1 MKKLL
6 IIFNLL
12 FIQFLFSQNDI
23 QNLENF
29 YLNNQSEKT
38 YLQLNNVL
46 YENDETVFFK
56 IYVTNADNSPSKYS
70 DYVYVDVWDSG
81 NKKIETQT
89 YVIRNGSADGSFKIK
104 SNFASGIYKLKVYSQ
119 WQNILLDSSCEKS
132 FFVQKIIA
140 PRILMN
146 LEFKKKGYGK
156 NEVCEADF
164 ELKSIENVAIKNYNF
179 KYDIFIAG
187 KKVDSLSSKTNQNG
201 KALIQFKLPE
211 NLSSNDGIINVL
223 VNYDNFKESITK
235 SIPINLNF
243 VDLQFLPESGNFIE
257 NQDCN
262 LFFIAKNDFGLPLD
276 ISGII
281 VDQNGNEI
289 TKFESFHDGMG
300 KLNFNPKPY
309 TSYFAKITSPFVSEI
324 PIQLPKQLAVGFL
337 INSIANQDNKFKI
350 FASNDVKSKIL
361 IRNINEVFKT
371 INLDLKSGWNDF
383 EIDSK
388 DFSVGIQNLSLV
400 VDDKIVAEKLIFTN
414 YQNGLKINIKTDK
427 NNYLPREKVQ
437 VTLSTKDK
445 NDNPIAANLSVA
457 VVDNK
462 LLSYLNDK
470 QHNILSWLL
479 LGYELKGKIYEPS
492 FYFDEKIDLQK
503 RLKAI
508 DYLINTI
515 GWRKYN
521 QQSLLSLQYP
531 KIQLKPEKSTNIEG
545 FVSDQNNKSKSTKV
559 MLFTDK
565 EKVYETK
572 SDENGYFRFT
582 TINYDNIAYLVTENK
597 EKQKLVIKNSVTDYK
612 DFIKISDSISRKEL
626 GFIFPNSKNKIN
638 NNDVEIASSNERKE
652 EQLQSQS
659 ESINKNNDL
668 LESVVTSYGI
678 KKSYNATSSSM
689 RITAVELLRGLE
701 GKVSGLEVQSGMSGS
716 SDKVIIRGYSSIY
729 SNRANSQPLIVVDG
743 IPLENNENTT
753 VFSSLN
759 SDNISSITVLKDA
772 SATAIYGVSAMNGAI
787 IINIRNKNY
796 SRNVT
801 NGLDLGP
808 QKKYTFEF
816 INKLNSKKLNYPEGF
831 YIPKYN
837 TTETNEKTD
846 FRNCT
851 YWNSTI
857 HTNKL
862 GIANFEF
869 YNSDENTSFKI
880 LAEGISFKGEVGK
893 NDYVFN
899 VSEALQTDLKV
910 PLYATVGDKILLPLR
925 LKNNSDTQMNL
936 NVRLLSLKEIVSN
949 SDRLDFELKANES
962 KMVYLPIEIKQ
973 SGEKSRIFLVLKGEN
988 FRTEIEKR
996 IDIYDKGFP
1005 VSIDISGSNSKTETF
1020 DLKNVM
1026 PNSIQSGFKL
1036 FNNPFAAISDGLKD
1050 MLREPSGCFEQ
1061 VSSSNYP
1068 NIMALQLLNQGK
1080 LDNDFKAKAL
1090 GFLKNGYQKLKNYES
1105 KDGGFEWY
1113 GGNPGHEALT
1123 AYGLLQFN
1131 EMKEFIEIDK
1141 SLETRTIKWLYS
1153 RKDDKGGF
1161 KLNQGRYGLSHIKY
1175 EVNNAYLVYVLSEIG
1190 EKSFDKEYETA
1201 YNEAIRS
1208 QDLYRVAL
1216 CAMASFNLNKKD
1228 RYNELNTIFSKKINK
1243 KKFANIDAEQSIVST
1258 YGKSLSVE
1266 LVALYALSLLKEN
1279 KITLEIIN
1287 ALDYIN
1293 ASKTSYGFGSTQAT
1307 ALALKAIT
1315 TYAKI
1320 AKSDK
1325 LNGDITIKINDL
1337 IIDSSITD
1345 NSGNIDIQEIKNI
1358 NEGKNNFDLKIKDGE
1373 KIPYLLYINYK
1384 TLLPQNSELC
1394 KVGLS
1399 TKLLQSKVRLSETAR
1414 LEIEIKNK
1422 TKNVIFNP
1430 IVKIGIPGGTMVEP
1444 MQLKELIDKQ
1454 IVDYYE
1460 IFGSEL
1466 VLYFRDLAQSEIK
1479 KINLDLKAII
1489 PGNYQAVASSAYL
1502 YYDNQNKIWNN
1513 GLELEIEK

>member
-12 FIQFLFSQNDI
+12 FIQFLFSQYDT
-23 QNLENF
+23 QNLDNF
-29 YLNNQSEKT
+29 YINNQSEKT

-46 YENDETVFFK
+46 FENDETVFFK
-56 IYVTNADNSPSKYS
+56 IYLTNADNSATKFS
-70 DYVYVDVWDSG
+70 DYVYVDVLDSG

-89 YVIRNGSADGSFKIK
+89 YLVRNGSADGSFKIK
-104 SNFASGIYKLKVYSQ
+104 SNFASGIYKLKVYSR
-119 WQNILLDSSCEKS
+119 WQNILLDSSCEKY

-164 ELKSIENVAIKNYNF
+164 ELKNLENVAIKNFNF

-187 KKVDSLSSKTNQNG
+187 KKIDSLSGKTNQNG

-262 LFFIAKNDFGLPLD
+262 LFFIAKNEFGLPLD

-289 TKFESFHDGMG
+289 IKFESFHDGMG
-300 KLNFNPKPY
+300 KFNFNPKPNI
-309 TSYFAKITSPFVSEI
+309 SYFAKITSPFISEI
-324 PIQLPKQLAVGFL
+324 PVQLPKQLAVGFL
-337 INSIANQDNKFKI
+337 INSIDSQDNKFKI
-350 FASNDVKSKIL
+350 FASNEVKSKIL

-414 YQNGLKINIKTDK
+414 YQNGLKIDIKTDK

-445 NDNPIAANLSVA
+445 KGNPIASNLSVA

-462 LLSYLNDK
+462 LLSYINDK

-479 LGYELKGKIYEPS
+479 LGYELKGKINEPS

-503 RLKAI
+503 RLKSI
-508 DYLINTI
+508 DFLINTI

-545 FVSDQNNKSKSTKV
+545 FVSDQNSKAKSTEV

-572 SDENGYFRFT
+572 SDENGYFKFT
-582 TINYDNIAYLVTENK
+582 KINYDNVAYLIIENK
-597 EKQKLVIKNSVTDYK
+597 KKEKLTIKNSVTDYNG
-612 DFIKISDSISRKEL
+612 FIKISDSLSRKEL
-626 GFIFPNSKNKIN
+626 GFIYPNSKNKAN
-638 NNDVEIASSNERKE
+638 NNNEIEIASNSERNAG
-652 EQLQSQS
+652 QSP
-659 ESINKNNDL
+659 SINKNNDL
-668 LESVVTSYGI
+668 LESVVSSYGI

-689 RITAVELLRGLE
+689 RITAVGVLRGLE

-729 SNRANSQPLIVVDG
+729 GNRANSQPLIIVDG

-759 SDNISSITVLKDA
+759 ADNISSVTVLKDA
-772 SATAIYGVSAMNGAI
+772 SATAIYGASAMNGAI
-787 IINIRNKNY
+787 VINTRNKNY
-796 SRNVT
+796 NRNVT

-837 TTETNEKTD
+837 TTETDEKTD

-893 NDYVFN
+893 NEYVFN
-899 VSEALQTDLKV
+899 VSEALQTDFKV

-936 NVRLLSLKEIVSN
+936 NVRLLSRKEIVSN
-949 SDRLDFELKANES
+949 SDRFDFELKANES

-973 SGEKSRIFLVLKGEN
+973 SGEKSGILLILKGEN

-1153 RKDDKGGF
+1153 RKDNKGGF
-1161 KLNQGRYGLSHIKY
+1161 NLNQGKYGLSYIKY

-1190 EKSFDKEYETA
+1190 EKTFENEYESA
-1201 YNEAIRS
+1201 YIEAIKS
-1208 QDLYRVAL
+1208 KDLYRVAL
-1216 CAMASFNLNKKD
+1216 CALASFNLNRKD
-1228 RYNELNTIFSKKINK
+1228 RYNELNSIFSKKINDSK
-1243 KKFANIDAEQSIVST
+1243 LEKITAEQSIVSN

-1325 LNGDITIKINDL
+1325 LNSDINLKINNLL
-1337 IIDSSITD
+1337 IDTSVKD
-1345 NSGNIDIQEIKNI
+1345 KSGNIDIKNI
-1358 NEGKNNFDLKIKDGE
+1358 ENFNEGKNNFNLTINDDG
-1373 KIPYLLYINYK
+1373 KIPYLFYINYK
-1384 TLLPQNSELC
+1384 TLLPLNSQLC
-1394 KVGLS
+1394 KIDLK
-1399 TKLLQSKVRLSETAR
+1399 TKLLQKKIKLSETTR

-1422 TKNVIFNP
+1422 EKNVIFNP

-1444 MQLKELIDKQ
+1444 MQLNELIEKQ
-1454 IVDYYE
+1454 IIDYYE

-1466 VLYFRDLAQSEIK
+1466 VLYFRDLAKSEIK
-1479 KINLDLKAII
+1479 KINIDLKAII

-1502 YYDNQNKIWNN
+1502 YYDNQNKIWNK
-1513 GLELEIEK
+1513 GLEVEIEK

>member
-1 MKKLL
+1 MKK
-6 IIFNLL
+6 IIILFNLI
-12 FIQFLFSQNDI
+12 FIQFLFSQNNI

-38 YLQLNNVL
+38 YVQLNNVL
-46 YENDETVFFK
+46 FENDETVFYK
-56 IYVTNADNSPSKYS
+56 IYVTNADNSPSKFS
-70 DYVYVDVWDSG
+70 DYVYVDVLDSG
-81 NKKIETQT
+81 NKKLETQA
-89 YVIRNGSADGSFKIK
+89 YLVSNGSANGSFKIK
-104 SNFASGIYKLKVYSQ
+104 STFPSGIYKLKVYTQ
-119 WQNILLDSSCEKS
+119 WQNILIDASCEKT

-140 PRILMN
+140 PRILMS
-146 LEFKKKGYGK
+146 LDFKKKGYGK

-164 ELKSIENVAIKNYNF
+164 ELKNLENVAIKNYNF
-179 KYDIFIAG
+179 KYDVFIAG
-187 KKVDSLSSKTNQNG
+187 KKTDSLSGKTNQNG
-201 KALIQFKLPE
+201 KALLKFKLPE
-211 NLSSNDGIINVL
+211 NLNSNDGIINVL

-262 LFFIAKNDFGLPLD
+262 LFFIAKNEFGLPLD

-300 KLNFNPKPY
+300 KLNFNPKPNL
-309 TSYFAKITSPFVSEI
+309 TYFAKITNPFISEI
-324 PIQLPKQLAVGFL
+324 QVQLPKQLAVGFL
-337 INSIANQDNKFKI
+337 INSIENQDNKFKI
-350 FASNDVKSKIL
+350 FASNSVKAKIL

-388 DFSVGIQNLSLV
+388 DFSIGIQNLSLV
-400 VDDKIVAEKLIFTN
+400 VDEKIVAEKLIFTN
-414 YQNGLKINIKTDK
+414 YQNGLKIGIKTDK
-427 NNYLPREKVQ
+427 NNYLPREKVR
-437 VTLSTKDK
+437 VTLSTNDK
-445 NDNPIAANLSVA
+445 NGNPIAANLSVA

-462 LLSYLNDK
+462 LLTYINDK
-470 QHNILSWLL
+470 QNNILSWLL
-479 LGYELKGKIYEPS
+479 LGFELKGKINLPS
-492 FYFDEKIDLQK
+492 FYFDDKIELPK

-508 DYLINTI
+508 DFLINTI

-521 QQSLLSLQYP
+521 QENLLSLQYP

-545 FVSDQNNKSKSTKV
+545 FVVDQNNKSTSTKV

-572 SDENGYFRFT
+572 SDENGYFEFDK
-582 TINYDNIAYLVTENK
+582 INYDNIAYLVIENK
-597 EKQKLVIKNSVTDYK
+597 KNQKLNIKNSVTNYK
-612 DFIKISDSISRKEL
+612 DFIKISDSLSKKEL
-626 GFIFPNSKNKIN
+626 GFIFPNSNIKPSKR
-638 NNDVEIASSNERKE
+638 VEIASDIELK
-652 EQLQSQS
+652 S
-659 ESINKNNDL
+659 ENRQSINTNNNDL
-668 LESVVTSYGI
+668 LESVVTGYGI
-678 KKSYNATSSSM
+678 KKSMTASSSSV
-689 RITAVELLRGLE
+689 RITAVELSRGLE

-729 SNRANSQPLIVVDG
+729 GNRTNSQPLIIIDG

-753 VFSSLN
+753 VFSALN
-759 SDNISSITVLKDA
+759 ADNISSMTVLKDA
-772 SATAIYGVSAMNGAI
+772 SATAIYGSSAINGAI
-787 IINIRNKNY
+787 VINTRNKNY
-796 SRNVT
+796 NRNIT

-816 INKLNSKKLNYPEGF
+816 LNKLNSKKTNYPEVF

-837 TTETNEKTD
+837 TTETDEKND

-857 HTNKL
+857 HTNNF

-880 LAEGISFKGEVGK
+880 LAEGISYKGDVGK
-893 NDYVFN
+893 SNHVFN
-899 VSEALQTDLKV
+899 VSETFQTDLKV

-925 LKNNSDTQMNL
+925 LKNNSDKQMKL
-936 NVRLLSLKEIVSN
+936 NALLHLPKEIVCN
-949 SDRLDFELKANES
+949 SVSFDFDIKANES
-962 KMVYLPIEIKQ
+962 KMVYLPIEIVQ
-973 SGEKSRIFLVLKGEN
+973 FGEKLPIRIRLRSEN
-988 FRTEIEKR
+988 YRNKIEKE
-996 IDIYDKGFP
+996 IDVYAKGFP
-1005 VSIDISGSNSKTETF
+1005 ISVDISGSNTKTETF
-1020 DLKNVM
+1020 YLKNIM

-1036 FNNPFAAISDGLKD
+1036 FNNPFEAISDGLKD

-1080 LDNDFKAKAL
+1080 LDSDLKTKAL
-1090 GFLKNGYQKLKNYES
+1090 SFLKNGYQKLKNYES

-1131 EMKEFIEIDK
+1131 EMKEFIETDK
-1141 SLETRTIKWLYS
+1141 DLEARTIKWLYS
-1153 RKDDKGGF
+1153 RKDNKGGF
-1161 KLNQGRYGLSHIKY
+1161 NLNKGKYGLSHIKY

-1190 EKSFDKEYETA
+1190 EKSFEKEYEA
-1201 YNEAIRS
+1201 SYEEALQS

-1216 CAMASFNLNKKD
+1216 CALASYNLNKKD
-1228 RYNELNTIFSKKINK
+1228 RYNELNSIFSKKINYSK
-1243 KKFANIDAEQSIVST
+1243 IEKITAEQSIVSS
-1258 YGKSLSVE
+1258 YGKSLNVE
-1266 LVALYALSLLKEN
+1266 LIALYALSLLKEN

-1287 ALDYIN
+1287 ALDFIN

-1325 LNGDITIKINDL
+1325 LNSDIIFKINDL
-1337 IIDSSITD
+1337 TIDTSVKD
-1345 NSGNIDIQEIKNI
+1345 KSGNINIKNI
-1358 NEGKNNFDLKIKDGE
+1358 NNFNEGKNNFDLTINNNE
-1373 KIPYLLYINYK
+1373 KIPYLFYINYK
-1384 TLLPQNSELC
+1384 TLLPQNSQLC
-1394 KVGLS
+1394 KIDLK
-1399 TKLLQSKVRLSETAR
+1399 TKLLQKKVKLSETTR

-1422 TKNVIFNP
+1422 ETNMIFNP
-1430 IVKIGIPGGTMVEP
+1430 IIKIGIPGGTMVEP
-1444 MQLKELIDKQ
+1444 MQLKELIEKQ
-1454 IVDYYE
+1454 IIDYYE
-1460 IFGSEL
+1460 IFGNEL
-1466 VLYFRDLAQSEIK
+1466 VLYFRVLEPFQAK
-1479 KINLDLKAII
+1479 KINIDLKAVI
-1489 PGNYQAVASSAYL
+1489 PGIYQAVASSAYL
-1502 YYDNQNKIWNN
+1502 YYDNQNKCWNK
-1513 GLELEIEK
+1513 GLEIEIEK